1 MKTKTDPG
9 MLASSSLCVACVL
22 FFFFFLYMYQTWW
35 DYMMLLFTA
44 FLVIYGFKNLSTFK
58 NLNLDFSFRQLFLP
72 GISFI
77 FFLPPKIS
85 LTFF

>member
-44 FLVIYGFKNLSTFK
+44 FLVMDLRIYLLLKTL
-58 NLNLDFSFRQLFLP
+58 
-72 GISFI
+72 I
-77 FFLPPKIS
+77 
-85 LTFF
+85 LTFLFVNFSYQEYLLFFSCHEEFL